1 MVSGAAHS
9 ASTSGGGGG
18 GSEGSP
24 TGRAAPGMQG
34 GGGGGGGATPAA
46 SASASTPASE
56 TTVARRL
63 DGLDI
68 QGDDAPSSQPATSKK
83 KKRGPGTRATGPDKG
98 GRGLRQFSMK
108 VCEKV
113 ESKGRTTYNEVA
125 DELVAEFADP
135 NNNFASP
142 DPENPN
148 TPQFDE
154 KNIRRRVYDALNVL
168 MAMDIISKDKKEI
181 QWKGLPRTSMSDVEE
196 LKTEIIGL
204 KGRIDK
210 KNAYLQELEDQFVG
224 LQNLAQRNEQ
234 LYGSG
239 NAPSGG
245 VALPFILVQT
255 RPHATVEVEISEDM
269 QLVHFDFNSTPFELH
284 DDSFVL
290 KALGFSGKEPDD
302 TQARVGNGGE
312 CSTTP
317 MYHQSPQV
325 VRPNGVRLPTSPPIP
340 GPRNTLEYKLLLL
353 ALAVSVL
360 IAVAISKLISYA
372 TKPRL
377 NLPPGPWTLP
387 VIGSIHHLVWLG
399 EVPAVV
405 VSSPEAAEDV
415 LMSQDLAFA
424 DRYVSTTIA
433 TIYLGGRDLAFAP
446 YGERWR
452 QLRKLCTQQ
461 LLTAAR
467 VRSFRRI
474 REEEVARLVR
484 DLAASAAAGEAVNLT
499 AKMAELVNDIVVRCS
514 IDNEQFLDALRI
526 ALDQTTW
533 LTVADVF
540 PSSKL
545 ARMLGTA
552 PRKALASRK
561 KIERILEQTIQER
574 KQIKERSTGT
584 DETAAGNECFL
595 DVLLRLQKERNT
607 PIPITNETMMLLL
620 PSQRNIKHHS
630 KLDHGRGHQVAKSN
644 GKGAFEVRRA
654 FQGKNTITKDDVVKL
669 SYLKMVTKESLRM
682 HCPVPLLGPES
693 EKIDTREAPGLVEP
707 KRTSLYLHPVTRV
720 APSTPVTLMLAL
732 AVSVSVLLVV
742 VVVISKLV
750 SYATRPRLNLPPG
763 PWTLP
768 VIGSLHHLV
777 RSPSIHRSMRALA
790 EKHGHLMQ
798 IRLGEVFA
806 VVVSSPEAAEQILKS
821 QDITFADRFLS
832 TTIGMIT
839 FGGNDLAFAPYGERW
854 RQLRKLCTLELLTAA
869 RVRSFR
875 RIREE
880 EVARLVR
887 DLATSAAAGEAV
899 NMSDKMA
906 KLTND
911 IVVRCC
917 VGGRTKY
924 RDEFLDALRVALDQT
939 TWLTVADVFPS
950 SKLAHMLGTAPRR
963 ALAGRKKMEHIL
975 EQIIQERKEIMD
987 RSSHGGDGEAVNTNE
1002 CFVDV
1007 LLRLQKDGNT
1017 PIPITNEIIVDIFSG
1032 GSETS
1037 SITLNWTMAELVRK
1051 PRVIAKAHVEV
1062 RQTFQ
1067 GKNTIT
1073 EDDGVNRLTY
1083 LKMVIKESL
1092 RMHCPVPLLGP
1103 RKCRE
1108 KCKVMDYDIPKNT
1121 TILVNAWAICRDP
1134 TYWDDAEEF
1143 KPERFKNNS
1152 IGYKGSNFEF
1162 LPFGSGRRM
1171 CAGMNLGIANV
1182 ELPLASL
1189 LYYFDWKLPDG
1200 MLPEDVDMR
1209 DAPGLLVK
1217 DGWRQ
1222 PSICCNISGGHLYAG
1237 NHIVVCGRIGH
1248 RISDP
1253 ARHRVFLVFSVMFFS
1268 RVAACC
1274 IWWHL
1279 LLTLAVSV
1287 VFILIS
1293 KLVYRDTNKPRLNL
1307 PPGPWTLPVIGSI
1320 HHLMRSPSIHRSM
1333 RSLAEKHGPLMQ
1345 VWLGEVPAVVVSS
1358 TEAAEEVLKNHDVRF
1373 ADRFISTTLGTITFG
1388 GNDLA
1393 FAPYGERWRQLKMLC
1408 TQELLTAARVRS
1420 FRRIREEEVAR
1431 LVQDLAAGDGE
1442 VAVNLSEKIAR
1453 LVNDI
1458 MVRCCV
1464 GGRSKHRDEFLD
1476 ALCTALSQTSW
1487 LTVADL
1493 FPSSKLARMVGT
1505 APRRA
1510 LASRKK
1516 MEHILEQIIQ
1526 EREEMMD
1533 RSGDGGDSEAVP
1545 GNECFLDVLLRLQK
1559 EGDTP
1564 IPITMELIVM
1574 LLFDIVSGGT
1584 ETSTIVLNWTMAELI
1599 HTPRVMAK
1607 AHAEVRQTFQAKSTI
1622 TEDDGISGLTYL
1634 KMVIKESLRMHCPVP
1649 LLGPRRCR
1657 ETCKVMGYDI
1667 LKDTTVFVNAW
1678 AMCRSSTYWDDAEE
1692 FKPERFENKCI
1703 DYKGSSFEFVPFG
1716 SGRRMCAGMNLG
1728 IADVELPLAS
1738 LLYHFDWKLPD
1749 GMLPKDIDMQEA
1761 PGLFGGRRTSLII
1774 CPITRVAPSDL

>member
-302 TQARVGNGGE
+302 TQARVGNGE
-312 CSTTP
+312 
-317 MYHQSPQV
+317 H
-325 VRPNGVRLPTSPPIP
+325 
-340 GPRNTLEYKLLLL
+340 
-353 ALAVSVL
+353 
-360 IAVAISKLISYA
+360 
-372 TKPRL
+372 
-377 NLPPGPWTLP
+377 
-387 VIGSIHHLVWLG
+387 
-399 EVPAVV
+399 
-405 VSSPEAAEDV
+405 
-415 LMSQDLAFA
+415 
-424 DRYVSTTIA
+424 
-433 TIYLGGRDLAFAP
+433 
-446 YGERWR
+446 
-452 QLRKLCTQQ
+452 
-461 LLTAAR
+461 
-467 VRSFRRI
+467 
-474 REEEVARLVR
+474 
-484 DLAASAAAGEAVNLT
+484 
-499 AKMAELVNDIVVRCS
+499 
-514 IDNEQFLDALRI
+514 
-526 ALDQTTW
+526 
-533 LTVADVF
+533 VF
-540 PSSKL
+540 S
-545 ARMLGTA
+545 
-552 PRKALASRK
+552 
-561 KIERILEQTIQER
+561 
-574 KQIKERSTGT
+574 
-584 DETAAGNECFL
+584 
-595 DVLLRLQKERNT
+595 
-607 PIPITNETMMLLL
+607 
-620 PSQRNIKHHS
+620 SQRNIKHHS

-1209 DAPGLLVK
+1209 DAPGLLVGPRTSLILFPVK